1 LWSRYQLWPEGWL
14 RQQLILNWVQAHQE
28 NRRSIDA
35 KLRYLRLT
43 QVTLGFETRLRDL
56 LPRRYRHRP
65 TVHRVTADTMKHSN
79 V

>member
-43 QVTLGFETRLRDL
+43 QVTLGVEISHLVAIVIA
-56 LPRRYRHRP
+56 RP
-65 TVHRVTADTMKHSN
+65 FIV
-79 V
+79 